1 MFLPPM
7 KSVRLYWGGGGRI
20 GAPDDLS
27 DVITNFE
34 NFKTLKTF
42 HYLSSYRFDLGL
54 KETQNTCE
62 IVLAIENVSCEFKCQ
77 I

>member
-7 KSVRLYWGGGGRI
+7 KSVLVYWGGGRI

-27 DVITNFE
+27 DVNTNFE
-34 NFKTLKTF
+34 NFETLKTF

-54 KETQNTCE
+54 K
-62 IVLAIENVSCEFKCQ
+62 
-77 I
+77 